1 MPAPFSYAQ
10 AFDRNIGWVTEA
22 EQASLRGRCVAIAG
36 MGGVG
41 GWHLLTLVR
50 MGIGRFRL
58 ADFDTFDIAN
68 FNRQAG
74 ATMDSIGRPKL
85 DVMAE
90 MALAINPE
98 LEIARFP
105 HGVTDANI
113 DDFLDG
119 ADLFVDGFDFFALGI
134 RRLVFARAEQ
144 LGIPAVTAAPIGL
157 GTGYLA
163 FVPGGMP
170 FEEYFRFEGQTE
182 NEQYLRFLMG
192 VAPQGLHRAYLV
204 DPSRINLA
212 EKRGPSMGASCQL
225 CAGVVGTMA
234 LQLLLQR
241 PGLRAAP
248 YHHHF
253 DPMRGRLAVTRL
265 PQGNDTPS
273 QRIRLALARKML
285 AKPKPAPMPPPAAA
299 AARTPLEEI
308 LDAARWAPSG
318 DNTQPWRFET
328 LDGDTVRIHLPTE
341 AGTNPYEYR
350 DGEPSLL
357 SGGMLLENLRIAASV
372 QGRRLDW
379 SVEGGSDPYS
389 IIARMPEA
397 PGIAADRLHSV
408 LALRSVDRRPYLSR
422 PLRPAERAALEASAG
437 SDLQVSWYEDRGA
450 RLRMARLGALAT
462 DIRLRAQEAFAVHQK
477 VIDWSPGHSATGLP
491 AGAIGLDRATLRIM
505 RWAMTHWPRMHGM
518 NRVSGTWA
526 AAAQL
531 DLRPALG
538 SAAFFTLAPA
548 GPDEEDRVTRALRL
562 GGAVQR
568 FWLTAT
574 RLGLAMQPGLA
585 TLIFSHYGA
594 HGLPFTADPALRA
607 KARKLAARFQ
617 SVLGRHPDSLVF
629 LGRIGQPRPGLPKV
643 RSTRLEVADLRH
655 AGTTEDR
662 PTAEAG
668 LPSQAA

>member
-1 MPAPFSYAQ
+1 MPTPFSYAQ

-22 EQASLRGRCVAIAG
+22 EQASLRRSSVAIAG

-41 GWHLLTLVR
+41 GVHLLTLVR
-50 MGIGRFRL
+50 MGIGRVRL

-74 ATMDSIGRPKL
+74 ATMHSIGRPKL

-105 HGVTDANI
+105 QGVTDGNI

-134 RRLVFARAEQ
+134 RRRVFARAEQ
-144 LGIPAVTAAPIGL
+144 LGISAVTAAPIGL

-163 FVPGGMP
+163 FVPGGMT
-170 FEEYFRFEGQTE
+170 FEEYFRLEGQPET
-182 NEQYLRFLMG
+182 EQYLRFLMG
-192 VAPQGLHRAYLV
+192 VAPRGLHRAYLV

-212 EKRGPSMGASCQL
+212 EKRGPSTAASCQL
-225 CAGVVGTMA
+225 CAGVVGVMA
-234 LQLLLQR
+234 LQLLLRR
-241 PGLRAAP
+241 PGLRPAP

-265 PQGNDTPS
+265 LQGNDTPS

-285 AKPKPAPMPPPAAA
+285 ARPRPAPAAFVPPPTAAA
-299 AARTPLEEI
+299 APLDKI

-318 DNTQPWRFET
+318 DNSQPWRFEPV
-328 LDGDTVRIHLPTE
+328 DDDTVRIHLETE

-357 SGGMLLENLRIAASV
+357 SGGMLLENLRIAASAH
-372 QGRRLDW
+372 GRRLDW
-379 SVEGGSDPYS
+379 TVEGGSDPYT
-389 IIARMPEA
+389 ILARMPAE
-397 PGIAADRLHSV
+397 PGVQADRLNSV

-422 PLRPAERAALEASAG
+422 PLRANERVALEAAAG
-437 SDLQVSWYEDRGA
+437 PDLQVSWHEDRGA

-462 DIRLRAQEAFAVHQK
+462 DIRLRARETFAVHQK
-477 VIDWSPGHSATGLP
+477 VIDWTPGHSATGMP
-491 AGAIGLDRATLRIM
+491 ASTIGLDRATLRIM
-505 RWAMTHWPRMHGM
+505 RWAMAHWPRMHGM
-518 NRVSGTWA
+518 NRLSGTWT

-548 GPDEEDRVTRALRL
+548 GSDEGDRVARLLRL

-594 HGLPFTADPALRA
+594 HGLSFTADPALQA
-607 KARKLAARFQ
+607 KARTLAARFQ
-617 SVLGRHPDSLVF
+617 AVLGRHPDSLVF
-629 LGRIGQPRPGLPKV
+629 LGRIGQPRPGLAKV
-643 RSTRLEVADLRH
+643 RSVRREVADLGH
-655 AGTTEDR
+655 PG
-662 PTAEAG
+662 P
-668 LPSQAA
+668 

>member
-1 MPAPFSYAQ
+1 MPEQNSPSPFNYRE

-22 EQASLRGRCVAIAG
+22 EQASLRVRCVAIAG

-41 GWHLLTLVR
+41 GVHLLTLAR

-74 ATMDSIGRPKL
+74 ATVDSIGRPKL
-85 DVMAE
+85 DVMVE
-90 MALAINPE
+90 MARAINPE
-98 LEIARFP
+98 LDIARFP
-105 HGVTDANI
+105 QGVTDANI

-119 ADLFVDGFDFFALGI
+119 ADLFVDGFDFFAVSI
-134 RRLVFARAEQ
+134 RRRVFARAEE

-163 FVPGGMP
+163 FLPGGMT
-170 FEEYFRFEGQTE
+170 FEEYFRLDGQSE

-192 VAPQGLHRAYLV
+192 MAPRALHQAYFV
-204 DPSRINLA
+204 DPSRASLA
-212 EKRGPSMGASCQL
+212 EKRGPSMAVSCQL

-234 LQLLLQR
+234 LQLLLRR

-253 DPMRGRLAVTRL
+253 DSMRGRLAVTRL
-265 PQGNDTPS
+265 PQGNDTPL
-273 QRIRLALARKML
+273 QRLRLTLARRL
-285 AKPKPAPMPPPAAA
+285 FARPRPIPASAPPPMPAT
-299 AARTPLEEI
+299 ARTPLGDI

-318 DNTQPWRFET
+318 DNSQPWRFEP
-328 LDGDTVRIHLPTE
+328 LDGDTVRIHLETE

-350 DGEPSLL
+350 GGEPSLL
-357 SGGMLLENLRIAASV
+357 AGGMLLENLRIAASAH
-372 QGRRLDW
+372 GRRLDW
-379 SVEGGSDPYS
+379 TVEGGSDPYTLL
-389 IIARMPEA
+389 AKMPAA
-397 PGIAADRLHSV
+397 PDVRTDRLNSV
-408 LALRSVDRRPYLSR
+408 LTLRSVDRRPYLSR
-422 PLRPAERAALEASAG
+422 PLRANERAALEAAAG
-437 SDLQVSWYEDRGA
+437 PDLQVSWHEDRGA

-462 DIRLRAQEAFAVHQK
+462 DIRLRAQETFAVHQK
-477 VIDWSPGHSATGLP
+477 VIDWAPGHSATGMP
-491 AGAIGLDRATLRIM
+491 ASTIGLDRATLRIM
-505 RWAMTHWPRMHGM
+505 RWAMAHWPRMHGM
-518 NRVSGTWA
+518 NRLSGTWM

-538 SAAFFTLAPA
+538 SAAFFTLAPT
-548 GPDEEDRVTRALRL
+548 GPDEGDRVARLLRL

-594 HGLPFTADPALRA
+594 HGLSFTSDPALQA
-607 KARKLAARFQ
+607 KARTLAARFQ
-617 SVLGRHPDSLVF
+617 AVLGRHPDSLVY
-629 LGRIGQPRPGLPKV
+629 LGRIGEPRPGLPKV
-643 RSTRLEVADLRH
+643 RSVRREVADLQ
-655 AGTTEDR
+655 
-662 PTAEAG
+662 
-668 LPSQAA
+668 QAAT